1 MRKKALPLKY
11 SNFHLLQNFN
21 SNSFS
26 CKESA
31 KLYVVSLF
39 HSDMLSKKGETGK
52 KNTLI
57 SFTSIMDDLREHFK
71 VKEGGKGSET
81 FLATYLKGFQPFL
94 FLDAFRKQ
102 KFLLSSLSSFY
113 CLKK

>member
-1 MRKKALPLKY
+1 MYA
-11 SNFHLLQNFN
+11 FQ
-21 SNSFS
+21 
-26 CKESA
+26 
-31 KLYVVSLF
+31 
-39 HSDMLSKKGETGK
+39 KGGNWQ

-57 SFTSIMDDLREHFK
+57 SFPSIMDDLREHFK

-113 CLKK
+113 CLKKWQEHTHMMDNFWGGKNVWLRQ